1 MGIWKIVSLKH
12 RTVLPYIHTC
22 RYFTSKFHV
31 FDASI
36 IVISFV
42 FEVTLQGV
50 EEEVASLIIILRLL
64 RVIKIVDEISVG
76 AEEQMKEL
84 EDRLNESERDVRS
97 LKKEVHRLRSS
108 RMHDY

>member
-1 MGIWKIVSLKH
+1 M
-12 RTVLPYIHTC
+12 LPYIHTC
-22 RYFTSKFHV
+22 SYFTSKFHV
-31 FDASI
+31 FDASVI
-36 IVISFV
+36 IISFI
-42 FEVTLQGV
+42 FEITLQGV

-97 LKKEVHRLRSS
+97 LREEVDRLRNS
-108 RMHDY
+108 RTNEF